1 MIVKPHNPI
10 DGQYINEVILS
21 RFESVWIK
29 RDGLSV
35 HVYAGLEG
43 MKVDIF
49 VDPLQ
54 CHVGPVDTAFV
65 PWPKK

>member
-49 VDPLQ
+49 ADPMAKD
-54 CHVGPVDTAFV
+54 VGPIDTAFV
-65 PWPKK
+65 PWPKE